1 MCCAIPIL
9 PVWVITVW
17 PWGPDGRNHEG
28 KGGSETTHGLDLAGN
43 PFYHL
48 GMIHARVTGG

>member
-28 KGGSETTHGLDLAGN
+28 KGGSETTHGLDLAVN